1 MVPNDAIVK
10 MVMDR
15 NSELEGRMLELKDL
29 YNRKHDSYL
38 RREKFHEDPVFGPRG
53 RTWFNVGLDH
63 VIKAIRGI
71 SKQLTKVFQYESIM
85 DAEFRKVLMW
95 IADRYSVILN
105 EYIDLKG
112 SILTSYARN
121 KESVDELVSTKN
133 STTDYLDKLENYL
146 DVVKMAVKNEVNAY
160 RIQMES
166 I

>member
-1 MVPNDAIVK
+1 MVPNDAIIK
-10 MVMDR
+10 LVMDR
-15 NSELEGRMLELKDL
+15 NSELEDRILELKDL

-38 RREKFHEDPVFGPRG
+38 RREKFDEDPIFGTRE

-71 SKQLTKVFQYESIM
+71 TKQLIKVSHYESIM

-95 IADRYSVILN
+95 IADKYSIILN
-105 EYIDLKG
+105 EYMKIKG
-112 SILTSYARN
+112 SILNSYAE
-121 KESVDELVSTKN
+121 ESVDRLVSTKN
-133 STTDYLDKLENYL
+133 STSDYLDKLENYL

-160 RIQMES
+160 RVQMES